1 MDKLTAIL
9 KQQKKE
15 FEEILT
21 IYQEDIE
28 SQFNSL
34 IKEISYL
41 KDNLSSKDSEIT
53 TLNTKITD
61 NKFNQQNY
69 QNFSMVSNLSKQVT
83 EKELE
88 IKKYQSQ
95 LRNAKKEIDS
105 LKERIDTISEKGDE
119 EIEEHKHEVQQMDKI
134 VEVLE
139 TTEIKI
145 IKEKV
150 EKVEEVHN
158 EEVHNEEVHN
168 EEVHNTEKIEEEEEQ
183 EQEISYVRKKI
194 KGVYYYVSDEE
205 QSLIYQCLE
214 NNEVGEVSIGRMNGK
229 KAEFY

>member
-34 IKEISYL
+34 ITEISYL
-41 KDNLSSKDSEIT
+41 KDNLSSKDTEIT

-105 LKERIDTISEKGDE
+105 LKEKIDTISEKGDD
-119 EIEEHKHEVQQMDKI
+119 EIEEQKQEVEQMEKI

-139 TTEIKI
+139 TTETEI
-145 IKEKV
+145 IKDVV
-150 EKVEEVHN
+150 EVEQVEEP
-158 EEVHNEEVHN
+158 EEVVEEP
-168 EEVHNTEKIEEEEEQ
+168 EEPEEL
-183 EQEISYVRKKI
+183 EISYVRKKI

-205 QSLIYQCLE
+205 PSLIYNCLE
-214 NNEVGEVSIGRMNGK
+214 NNEVGEVSIGKMNGK

>member
-1 MDKLTAIL
+1 MDKLTAIF

-41 KDNLSSKDSEIT
+41 KDNLSSKDNEINN
-53 TLNTKITD
+53 LNTKISD
-61 NKFNQQNY
+61 NTFNQQNY
-69 QNFSMVSNLSKQVT
+69 QNFSMVSNLSKQIT

-105 LKERIDTISEKGDE
+105 LKEKLDTISEKGDDEIEEPKQEVEQMVKIVE
-119 EIEEHKHEVQQMDKI
+119 EIEHIDEVVK
-134 VEVLE
+134 
-139 TTEIKI
+139 
-145 IKEKV
+145 
-150 EKVEEVHN
+150 
-158 EEVHNEEVHN
+158 
-168 EEVHNTEKIEEEEEQ
+168 NTEKIEHAEEIVEEEEQ
-183 EQEISYVRKKI
+183 QEVSYVRKKI
-194 KGVYYYVSDEE
+194 KGIYYYISDEE
-205 QSLIYQCLE
+205 PPLIYECLE
-214 NNEVGEVSIGRMNGK
+214 NNEVGEVSIGKMNGK

>member
-34 IKEISYL
+34 ITEISYL
-41 KDNLSSKDSEIT
+41 KDNLSSKDTEIT

-105 LKERIDTISEKGDE
+105 LKEKIDTISEKGDD
-119 EIEEHKHEVQQMDKI
+119 EIEEQKQ
-134 VEVLE
+134 
-139 TTEIKI
+139 
-145 IKEKV
+145 
-150 EKVEEVHN
+150 
-158 EEVHNEEVHN
+158 
-168 EEVHNTEKIEEEEEQ
+168 
-183 EQEISYVRKKI
+183 
-194 KGVYYYVSDEE
+194 
-205 QSLIYQCLE
+205 
-214 NNEVGEVSIGRMNGK
+214 
-229 KAEFY
+229 

>member
-1 MDKLTAIL
+1 MDKLTAIF

-41 KDNLSSKDSEIT
+41 KDNLSSKENEIT
-53 TLNTKITD
+53 SLNTKITD
-61 NKFNQQNY
+61 NKFNQENY

-95 LRNAKKEIDS
+95 LRNAKKEIDN
-105 LKERIDTISEKGDE
+105 LKEKLDTLSEKGDE
-119 EIEEHKHEVQQMDKI
+119 EIEEPKHEVEQMAKI
-134 VEVLE
+134 VEV
-139 TTEIKI
+139 
-145 IKEKV
+145 
-150 EKVEEVHN
+150 
-158 EEVHNEEVHN
+158 
-168 EEVHNTEKIEEEEEQ
+168 IEEIEPLQEEKKEELEVEVEAEEDQQ
-183 EQEISYVRKKI
+183 EVSYVRKKI

-205 QSLIYQCLE
+205 PSMIYECLE

>member
-1 MDKLTAIL
+1 MDKLTAIF

-41 KDNLSSKDSEIT
+41 NDNLSSKDNEIT
-53 TLNTKITD
+53 SLNTKITD

-105 LKERIDTISEKGDE
+105 LKEKLDTLSEKGDE
-119 EIEEHKHEVQQMDKI
+119 EIEEPKHEVEQMTKI
-134 VEVLE
+134 VEV
-139 TTEIKI
+139 I
-145 IKEKV
+145 
-150 EKVEEVHN
+150 EEV
-158 EEVHNEEVHN
+158 EQ
-168 EEVHNTEKIEEEEEQ
+168 NTEPLQEEKEEEEEQ
-183 EQEISYVRKKI
+183 QEVSYVRKKI
-194 KGVYYYVSDEE
+194 KGVYYYVSDEDPPM
-205 QSLIYQCLE
+205 IYECLE
-214 NNEVGEVSIGRMNGK
+214 NNEVGEVSIGKMNGK

>member
-41 KDNLSSKDSEIT
+41 KDNLSTKDIEIT

-105 LKERIDTISEKGDE
+105 LKEKIDTISEKGDD
-119 EIEEHKHEVQQMDKI
+119 EIEEPKHEVEQMEKI

-139 TTEIKI
+139 TTEIEI
-145 IKEKV
+145 IK

-158 EEVHNEEVHN
+158 EEVQ
-168 EEVHNTEKIEEEEEQ
+168 NTEKIEEELLVEEEVE

-205 QSLIYQCLE
+205 PSLIYQCLE

-229 KAEFY
+229 KVEFY

>member
-1 MDKLTAIL
+1 MDKLTAIF

-53 TLNTKITD
+53 SLNTKITD
-61 NKFNQQNY
+61 NKFNQENY

-95 LRNAKKEIDS
+95 LRNAKKEIDN
-105 LKERIDTISEKGDE
+105 LKEKLDTLSEKGDE
-119 EIEEHKHEVQQMDKI
+119 EIEEPKHEVEQMTKI
-134 VEVLE
+134 VEV
-139 TTEIKI
+139 I
-145 IKEKV
+145 
-150 EKVEEVHN
+150 EEVEPL
-158 EEVHNEEVHN
+158 EEKKEED
-168 EEVHNTEKIEEEEEQ
+168 KKEEEEEEDQQ
-183 EQEISYVRKKI
+183 EVSYVRKKI

-205 QSLIYQCLE
+205 PPMIYECLE

>member
-41 KDNLSSKDSEIT
+41 KDNLSTKDIEIT

-105 LKERIDTISEKGDE
+105 LKEKIDTISEKGDD
-119 EIEEHKHEVQQMDKI
+119 EIEEPKHEVEQMEKI

-139 TTEIKI
+139 TTEIEI
-145 IKEKV
+145 IK

-158 EEVHNEEVHN
+158 EEVQ
-168 EEVHNTEKIEEEEEQ
+168 NTEKIEEELLVEEEEQ

-205 QSLIYQCLE
+205 PSLIYNCLE

>member
-41 KDNLSSKDSEIT
+41 KDNLSTKDIEIT

-105 LKERIDTISEKGDE
+105 LKEKIDTISEKGDD
-119 EIEEHKHEVQQMDKI
+119 EIEEPKHEVEQMEKI

-139 TTEIKI
+139 TTEIEI
-145 IKEKV
+145 IK

-158 EEVHNEEVHN
+158 EEVQ
-168 EEVHNTEKIEEEEEQ
+168 NTEKIEEEQEE